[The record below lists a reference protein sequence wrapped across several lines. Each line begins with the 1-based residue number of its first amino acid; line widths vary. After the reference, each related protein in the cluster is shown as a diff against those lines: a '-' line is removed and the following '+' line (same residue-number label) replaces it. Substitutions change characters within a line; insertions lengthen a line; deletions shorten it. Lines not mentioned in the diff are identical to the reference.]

1 MSEKNKL
8 EDLYPRVCSECN
20 KGMSD
25 GYCIDN
31 GDWYFCSEACLHKK
45 YTPTEWAYIYGD
57 GEGDSYWT
65 EWEEQDMIDDGIGY
79 TKDGK
84 EVCIDE

>member
-1 MSEKNKL
+1 MKYKI

-31 GDWYFCSEACLHKK
+31 GDWYYCSEDCLHKNF
-45 YTPTEWAYIYGD
+45 TPIEWAYKYND
-57 GEGDSYWT
+57 GESDSYWP
-65 EWEEQDMIDDGIGY
+65 EWEVNEVRENGIGY
-79 TKDGK
+79 TITGK
-84 EVCIDE
+84 EVTLDE